1 MPDARHHEYI
11 EESGTMN
18 VLFVLDGTLVTPPLN
33 GSILDGVTRDSVL
46 TLARDRGI
54 PVEERPISYRELVQH
69 LETGTNVEAFGVGTA
84 ASVTPIEVISAEGRE
99 YFPDASA
106 GALLFGLREELDA
119 VRRGRSADKHGWNYP
134 VGK

>member
-1 MPDARHHEYI
+1 
-11 EESGTMN
+11 
-18 VLFVLDGTLVTPPLN
+18 
-33 GSILDGVTRDSVL
+33 SILDGVTRDSVL

-69 LETGTNVEAFGVGTA
+69 LDTGAHEEAFGVGTA
-84 ASVTPIEVISAEGRE
+84 ASVTPIEVISADGRE
-99 YFPDASA
+99 YFPDVSA

-119 VRRGRSADKHGWNYP
+119 VRRGRRADPRGWNYL